1 MKLLKWFWKHK
12 IISTILI
19 IVVVVLFWNFFVKDG
34 NGQFETATVE
44 RGTVREELILSGSII
59 ADEHAYLRFPTS
71 GMLSYVGVAEGEH
84 VVQGQLLGKMDTTV
98 LNSAFEQ
105 AKAAL
110 RAAEANVDAV
120 HDSVKNNDTTETFDE
135 RNTRTSAEAT
145 KDRAYEAYVQAQ
157 YNLRNSS
164 MYAPFTGLVVSV
176 GHPFAGVNVLPTE
189 TMFELLNPDT
199 MYFSVTADQTEINQI
214 SLGDKVSIELDAAD
228 GVELTGTV
236 SYISFAPIQ
245 GEIGSVYS
253 IKVSF
258 DNLGTGDFDYRVGM
272 TGDAHFVLNKKDDV
286 LYAPTTFIQRTGDTN
301 TLLINDGKDSINVT
315 IGLEGEDNVEVSGD
329 GITEGL
335 TIYD

>member
-1 MKLLKWFWKHK
+1 MKLLKWFWNHK
-12 IISTILI
+12 IVSAILV
-19 IVVVVLFWNFFVKDG
+19 IVSIVLFWNFFVKNG

-44 RGTVREELILSGSII
+44 RGTVTEELILSGSIV
-59 ADEHAYLRFPTS
+59 ADEHAYLRFPAS
-71 GMLSYVGVAEGEH
+71 GKLSYVGVTEGEQ
-84 VVQGQLLGKMDTTV
+84 VVRGQLLGKMDTTL
-98 LNSAFEQ
+98 LNSAYEQ
-105 AKAAL
+105 AKSAL

-120 HDSVKNNDTTETFDE
+120 HDSVKDNDSTETFDE
-135 RNTRTSAEAT
+135 RNTRTTAETT
-145 KDRAYEAYVQAQ
+145 KDRAYEAFVQAE

-164 MYAPFTGLVVSV
+164 IYAPFAGLVITV

-189 TMFELLNPDT
+189 TMFELLNPET

-214 SLGDKVSIELDAAD
+214 ALGDKVYIELDAAD
-228 GVELTGTV
+228 GVELTGAV

-245 GEIGSVYS
+245 GEVGSVYS
-253 IKVSF
+253 IKVSL

-286 LYAPTTFIQRTGDTN
+286 LYVPTTFIQRTGDTN
-301 TLLINDGKDSINVT
+301 TLLIDDGKDSISVT
-315 IGLEGEDNVEVSGD
+315 IGLEGEDNVEVSGE